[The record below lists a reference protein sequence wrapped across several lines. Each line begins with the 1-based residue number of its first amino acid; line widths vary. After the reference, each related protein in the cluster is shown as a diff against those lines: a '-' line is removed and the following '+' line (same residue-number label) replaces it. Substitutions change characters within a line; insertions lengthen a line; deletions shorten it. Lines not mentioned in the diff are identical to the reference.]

1 MGRATLSTAGTERSP
16 SSLDL
21 RRATESLMIDARR
34 CPAVWLSCLFALLLL
49 VVAPAFGQS
58 SGTSSSG
65 CELETSQPP
74 EGNRYGFVPVLSGR
88 FADTALESQLVAAY
102 RTLSL
107 PRTPQSLR
115 DSLKTTLA
123 LARSRS
129 NRCAEALAAYG
140 LGVFFRNADLA
151 ASSDWFRQAESG
163 FRDSGSTAGLAHVH
177 FELAAGSRNDRSADE
192 AAASFASAADELE
205 RVGDPLDALSAR
217 MQAVD
222 ISAPDVAQQLDRLAS
237 RARALH
243 SASLEARIHQL
254 WGDSL
259 FTNGQYDQAMLH
271 YRRSDEL
278 YISCRCDPDQR
289 AYVQTSMGRLERTQ
303 GRPEAA
309 IPHYRL
315 ALSLQN
321 LAHDPSFVP
330 QTLNAISV
338 AYETMHQYQRAITYV
353 QQALAVARAIH
364 SQQFIPFL
372 EANLGYLYFQSGDPR
387 RGLPLLERAT
397 ANLTNDYQ
405 RCTRYA
411 QLAEL
416 YLALSD
422 LSQAETT
429 ITRSIDA
436 CERGHN
442 NRSLADSLETRARIR
457 LIANN
462 GSLDAAL
469 ADAQHSLA
477 IIEEIRSHL
486 VPEDAHK
493 RGYNEASIQSYETTI
508 AILARLNRYPEAL
521 EVTEQ
526 SRGRAFLDLLSGT
539 HAPPSTA
546 PTSNSTSATESAS
559 NHERSS
565 SFPAERLLESES
577 HVQAMQTPE
586 ILATAARLY
595 TTMLAF
601 WISNEPSPRLYTWVI
616 RPDASPSARAI
627 FGTSQAIRL
636 SELESLIRATN
647 PSFSRARGGPASGG
661 HSAAQN
667 PAEIRAW
674 RRLYQILVAPIA
686 SHLPA
691 EPGSLLTIVPHGPL
705 FQVSFAALLDSR
717 NQYLV
722 ERYALNTIPAA
733 GLLRYTQKNEAA
745 ANELTPHYVLVANPR
760 NLPRFHGA
768 PLPPLPGTAAEVAA
782 IAKTIPRGEV
792 TLLEGSRASG
802 EELVRMIPRAT
813 VLHFATHAVV
823 SGTNPFGSF
832 LALNRSSDEA
842 GRQNPAQDGLLTT
855 ASIYSLHLH
864 TRMVVLSACRTGLGP
879 VSADG
884 VAGLSRAFF
893 YAGSASVLTT
903 LWDVAD
909 QPTAVLMPLFY
920 KNLAN
925 GQSRARALRSA
936 QLEII
941 TRLRADRLRVP
952 VGGSLQP
959 LPERPA
965 YWAAFSLSGEP

>member
-1 MGRATLSTAGTERSP
+1 MF
-16 SSLDL
+16 
-21 RRATESLMIDARR
+21 DAQP
-34 CPAVWLSCLFALLLL
+34 CPAVRLRCLLGLLLL
-49 VVAPAFGQS
+49 VAAPVFGQGIN
-58 SGTSSSG
+58 GTSSG
-65 CELETSQPP
+65 CELVTSQLSG
-74 EGNRYGFVPVLSGR
+74 GNRSGFVPVISGR
-88 FADTALESQLVAAY
+88 FADTVLESQLAAAY
-102 RTLSL
+102 QTLSL
-107 PRTPQSLR
+107 PTKSQPLR
-115 DSLKTTLA
+115 DSLQATLT

-129 NRCAEALAAYG
+129 NRCAEALATYG
-140 LGVFFRNADLA
+140 LGIFFRSADLS

-163 FRDSGSTAGLAHVH
+163 FRESGSASGLAHVH
-177 FELAAGSRNDRSADE
+177 FELAAGSQSDRSADE

-205 RVGDPLDALSAR
+205 RIGDPLDALSAR
-217 MQAVD
+217 MQAVNL
-222 ISAPDVAQQLDRLAS
+222 SGPNVAEQLDELAS

-259 FTNGQYDQAMLH
+259 FTKGQYDQAMLH

-289 AYVQTSMGRLERTQ
+289 AYVQTSMGRLERTH

-338 AYETMHQYQRAITYV
+338 AYETMHQYQRAIAYV

-364 SQQFIPFL
+364 SQQFIDFL
-372 EANLGYLYFQSGDPR
+372 EANLGFLYYQSGDPR
-387 RGLPLLERAT
+387 RGLQLLKRAT
-397 ANLTNDYQ
+397 ANLNNDYQ

-416 YLALSD
+416 YVALSD

-429 ITRSIDA
+429 ITHSIDA
-436 CERGHN
+436 CERDHN
-442 NRSLADSLETRARIR
+442 NRNLADSLETRARIR
-457 LIANN
+457 LAANN

-469 ADAQHSLA
+469 ADAQRSLA
-477 IIEEIRSHL
+477 IIEEIRSHV

-526 SRGRAFLDLLSGT
+526 SRGRAFLDLLSGP
-539 HAPPSTA
+539 HAPLSAAISFVSTSTES
-546 PTSNSTSATESAS
+546 TSNH
-559 NHERSS
+559 NRSS
-565 SFPAERLLESES
+565 SSPAGLLLESES
-577 HVQAMQTPE
+577 HVQAMQTSE
-586 ILATAARLY
+586 ILATAARLH
-595 TTMLAF
+595 TTILAF
-601 WISNEPSPRLYTWVI
+601 WISSEPSPRLYSWVI
-616 RPDASPSARAI
+616 RPDATPSSPAI

-636 SELESLIRATN
+636 SELESLIHTTN
-647 PSFSRARGGPASGG
+647 PSFSRARGGPASGA
-661 HSAAQN
+661 HSAAQS
-667 PAEIRAW
+667 PSDLHAW
-674 RRLYQILVAPIA
+674 RRLYQILITPIA
-686 SHLPA
+686 SHLPT
-691 EPGSLLTIVPHGPL
+691 EPGALVTIVPHGPL
-705 FQVSFAALLDSR
+705 FQLSFAALLDSR
-717 NQYLV
+717 NRYLV
-722 ERYALNTIPAA
+722 ERYAINSIPAA

-745 ANELTPHYVLVANPR
+745 ADELTPHYVLVANPR
-760 NLPRFHGA
+760 NLPQFHGV

-782 IAKTIPRGEV
+782 IAKTVTPEEV
-792 TLLEGSRASG
+792 TLLEGQRAG
-802 EELVRMIPRAT
+802 AEELIQVIPQAT
-813 VLHFATHAVV
+813 VLHFATHAIV
-823 SGTNPFGSF
+823 SGTDPFGSF
-832 LALNRSSDEA
+832 LALNRSSEDKASPE
-842 GRQNPAQDGLLTT
+842 NPAPDGLLTT

-920 KNLAN
+920 QNLAH
-925 GQSRARALRSA
+925 GQSRALALRSA
-936 QLEII
+936 QLELI
-941 TRLRADRLRVP
+941 TRLRTGRLRVP
-952 VGGSLQP
+952 VGNSLQP

-965 YWAAFSLSGEP
+965 YWAAFSLSGQP